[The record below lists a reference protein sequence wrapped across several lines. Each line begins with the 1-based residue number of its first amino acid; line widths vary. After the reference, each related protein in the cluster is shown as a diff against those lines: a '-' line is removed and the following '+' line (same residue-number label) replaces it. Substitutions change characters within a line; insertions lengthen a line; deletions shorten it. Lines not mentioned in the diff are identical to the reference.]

1 LIIERS
7 SLWRR
12 KRRRVRG
19 RGGDQGEGRRSR
31 EVGWREIGPRR

>member
-7 SLWRR
+7 SLW

-19 RGGDQGEGRRSR
+19 RGGDQGEERRSR
-31 EVGWREIGPRR
+31 EVGWKEIGPRR